1 MCPEAITVTEHEF
14 LRDQTVVEHRGPVNE
29 NHLRMLSSPRWAEI
43 LRTHVLPWLESVGE
57 LGDDV
62 P

>member
-1 MCPEAITVTEHEF
+1 
-14 LRDQTVVEHRGPVNE
+14 VND

-43 LRTHVLPWLESVGE
+43 LRTHVLPWLESAGE

-62 P
+62 PEIGPGPGLTTG